1 MSDLNDAILDAHA
14 RDDGRALVALYTRA
28 ADETNDIDTACF
40 FLTYAYIYA
49 LELGLANEVSLY
61 ARLDAHGRV

>member
-1 MSDLNDAILDAHA
+1 MSDLKDTILAAHA
-14 RDDGRALVALYTRA
+14 RGDRRALVGLYTQA
-28 ADETNDIDTACF
+28 ADQTNDINTVCF

-49 LELGLANEVSLY
+49 LELGHRDVDALC